1 MVVFKGSSIA
11 SGKILAAQGAVQS
24 FLEENDNNKAIY
36 ISLSNKS
43 GSSFMNSITNKSQ
56 LSVITSDHSNTNEVE
71 QFLTPIIGLKLIE
84 ELISQGSQNLLIV
97 LDDVMQHH
105 FMEKAVFE
113 KANQPFSPVNII
125 NELYQR
131 SGIFDQYEMTTLVML
146 DNANV
151 GEQFLID

>member
-1 MVVFKGSSIA
+1 
-11 SGKILAAQGAVQS
+11 
-24 FLEENDNNKAIY
+24 
-36 ISLSNKS
+36 
-43 GSSFMNSITNKSQ
+43 MNSITNKSQ
-56 LSVITSDHSNTNEVE
+56 LSVITSDHSHTNEVE

-84 ELISQGSQNLLIV
+84 ELISDSNQSQNLLIV

-131 SGIFDQYEMTTLVML
+131 SGIFDQYQMTTLLML